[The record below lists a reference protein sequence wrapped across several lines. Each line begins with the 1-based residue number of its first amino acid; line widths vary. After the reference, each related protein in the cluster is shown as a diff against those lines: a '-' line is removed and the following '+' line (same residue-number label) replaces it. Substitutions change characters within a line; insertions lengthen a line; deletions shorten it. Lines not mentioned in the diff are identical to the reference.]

1 MKYKIAVVIPA
12 FKCKKHILNVIN
24 KIGNEVDIIYVVD
37 DSCPEGTGAFVLENC
52 TDLRIRILKHEHNQ
66 GVGGAV
72 ITGYKAAMA
81 DGCKVIVKIDGDY
94 QMDPQLIKF
103 FVAPIL
109 AGRADYT
116 KGNRFS
122 SLEGIQKMPIVR
134 VLGNAGLSFLSK
146 ISTGY
151 WSIFDPTNGYT
162 AIHVDAL
169 KKIPFAKLSRRYF
182 FESDILFRLGN
193 AKAVVQDIHMVAKY
207 EDEVSNLKVN
217 NVIFE
222 FSYNHL
228 KNLFKR
234 IIYNYFV
241 LNFTMASIE
250 LIFGIILFVFG
261 ISYGSYNWF
270 YSYKLQVSSPTGTV
284 VLSAITVILGVQM
297 LLSFLHQDIANE
309 PKIPLQEEA
318 NSVSKFLTFKSEVNV

>member
-1 MKYKIAVVIPA
+1 MKYKIAVIIPA
-12 FKCKKHILNVIN
+12 FKCKKHILDVIN
-24 KIGNEVDIIYVVD
+24 KIGDEVEVIYVVD
-37 DSCPEGTGAFVLENC
+37 DACPERTGAYVLENC
-52 TDLRIRILKHEHNQ
+52 TDSRVRILKHEKNQ

-72 ITGYKAAMA
+72 ITGYQAALG
-81 DGCKVIVKIDGDY
+81 DGCDVIVKLDGDG

-103 FVAPIL
+103 FVAPLL

-122 SLEGIQKMPIVR
+122 SLEGIRKMPMVR
-134 VLGNAGLSFLSK
+134 VLGNAGLSFLTK
-146 ISTGY
+146 MSTGY
-151 WSIFDPTNGYT
+151 WSVFDPTNGFT
-162 AIHVDAL
+162 AIHVEAL
-169 KKIPFAKLSRRYF
+169 KKIPLAKLSRRYF

-193 AKAVVQDIHMVAKY
+193 AKAVVQDIHMVARY

-217 NVIFE
+217 KVIFE

-250 LIFGIILFVFG
+250 LVFGIILFVFG
-261 ISYGSYNWF
+261 LVYGSYNWI
-270 YSYKLQVSSPTGTV
+270 YSYKMQIASPTGTV
-284 VLSAITVILGVQM
+284 VLSAITVILGTQM
-297 LLSFLHQDIANE
+297 LLSFLHQDIACE

-318 NSVSKFLTFKSEVNV
+318 NSVSKFLIFKSEDSL